1 MASRNLGK
9 ATQSDRS
16 YPYPSVLLGGSRFRL
31 TMRSSHCDPGQ
42 CDPASPGAML
52 ARRQATVHL
61 MRDGL
66 GLLLAEGP
74 LQHICLEEARDLAA
88 GSIVVQGRLVYAV

>member
-9 ATQSDRS
+9 RRNQIVRTTSKRASGRLSFPLNHALQSVRS
-16 YPYPSVLLGGSRFRL
+16 RAV
-31 TMRSSHCDPGQ
+31 RSCQS
-42 CDPASPGAML
+42 GAML
-52 ARRQATVHL
+52 ARRQATVDL